1 VIDPISPTASTPT
14 PAAAKA
20 VDPKLRAAAEA
31 FEQQLI
37 EQLTQQLQS
46 SVSSL
51 GGGDG
56 SDDDSGDSGE
66 GGLGAYQELL
76 PQALAQSLQRA
87 GGLGLADELTR
98 ALESRS

>member
-1 VIDPISPTASTPT
+1 VRIDQHSLTPAPTA
-14 PAAAKA
+14 AKT

-46 SVSSL
+46 SVSAFG
-51 GGGDG
+51 GGGD
-56 SDDDSGDSGE
+56 DDERGE